1 MFFCRAS
8 KYVSRKFFVE
18 MLQDTRSFRISST
31 NIKELWLFWI
41 NVIRL
46 IIMNFSQ
53 KVYALILFIHVKFYD
68 FFFCS
73 IFRLLHLYH
82 RIAHT
87 FLMSWMR
94 RRILFGV
101 FILNGKFDPFTMQ
114 ITIVIIEGIVISPL
128 AKREREVTRDWETI
142 NFIMRTLQCN
152 DTFVALFRSNSL
164 TLDIIIYTLYV
175 GNLNFF
181 FFFFILI
188 WIGLFEREEL

>member
-1 MFFCRAS
+1 
-8 KYVSRKFFVE
+8 
-18 MLQDTRSFRISST
+18 
-31 NIKELWLFWI
+31 
-41 NVIRL
+41 
-46 IIMNFSQ
+46 
-53 KVYALILFIHVKFYD
+53 
-68 FFFCS
+68 
-73 IFRLLHLYH
+73 
-82 RIAHT
+82 
-87 FLMSWMR
+87 MR

-142 NFIMRTLQCN
+142 NFITRTLQCN

-181 FFFFILI
+181 FLLYFDMNWAIWERRIINGLKLKWNRMKSTIEWKENLNFLLKLISSFFC
-188 WIGLFEREEL
+188 